1 MAEQP
6 SDVTNVTKLLQ
17 AWNAGDQN
25 ALERLLPLV
34 YAELRRV
41 AHNQL
46 RREKPGLTLQPTA
59 LVNEAYLRLVQIT
72 HMTWKSRAHFFAM
85 CSRLMRQVLV
95 DAARARR
102 VAKRG
107 GGVIRVSLD
116 ADLLPAR
123 TAPDVLALD
132 EALEALEALDPRKC
146 RVVELRFFTG
156 LSVEETAEALDVST
170 DTVSRDWTFAKSWLF
185 RELRGGRSPTR

>member
-1 MAEQP
+1 MTQPP
-6 SDVTNVTKLLQ
+6 SDVTKLLK
-17 AWNAGDQN
+17 AWNAGDQT

-41 AHNQL
+41 ARNRL
-46 RREKPGLTLQPTA
+46 RHETPGLTLQPTA

-72 HMTWKSRAHFFAM
+72 DMTWHGRAHFFAM
-85 CSRLMRQVLV
+85 CSRLMRQILV

-107 GGVIRVSLD
+107 GGAIRISFD
-116 ADLLPAR
+116 EDLLPPGSPL
-123 TAPDVLALD
+123 PDLVALD
-132 EALEALEALDPRKC
+132 DALQALEALDPRKC

-156 LSVEETAEALDVST
+156 LTVQETATVLDVST
-170 DTVSRDWTFAKSWLF
+170 DTVSRDWTFAKTWLS
-185 RELRGGRSPTR
+185 RELRDGPPSAR